1 MAKRRLS
8 RRREF
13 LRRSGIATLTAVAE
27 PGSRFGPRMEDYAQ
41 VETICSD
48 APMWFFSNLTYIY
61 GVGPDVMAGV
71 VQDGSRR
78 PIRLAESGISLCWL
92 RGEC

>member
-1 MAKRRLS
+1 
-8 RRREF
+8 
-13 LRRSGIATLTAVAE
+13 
-27 PGSRFGPRMEDYAQ
+27 MEDYAQ

-61 GVGPDVMAGV
+61 GVGPDVMPGGS

-78 PIRLAESGISLCWL
+78 PIRLAESGISPMLATRRVL
-92 RGEC
+92 NS